1 MNASGF
7 QLPNQYSCRLDWFA
21 VDLEGE
27 HSAMDGQILEEH
39 AEYVVYAIHRILD
52 QYRESHEAR
61 EREGSAASGSLP
73 KSVILVGHSMGGF
86 IARAAIIH
94 PLLRKSAVE
103 TVLTL
108 SSPHQSPPL
117 ALQPSLGYYFASVN
131 HEWRKGYEVHT
142 TLTGH
147 HVSDPR
153 LSHVVVV
160 SISGGYHDYQV
171 RSELE
176 SLDGIV
182 PSTHGFMITSMGMK
196 NVWLSMEHQAI
207 LWCNQ
212 LVVQVSH
219 TLLSLIDSRTG
230 QPFLD
235 TRKRLA
241 IFSRMLRSATP
252 ESFNWMMQSHQS
264 NALPMKDVKD
274 AADSQVRTF
283 SSCPSSVHWSD
294 DGLER
299 DLYIQTTTVTVLA
312 MDGRRRWLDIQ
323 KLSSNGKSHF
333 IFVTNLAPCFGVRIH
348 LWPEKGK
355 STSDLSASERAL
367 EVTSKMVHIPSRQA
381 PRQTE
386 PGSQTEQVPPS
397 SIFQLG
403 PEDMRGF
410 RFLTI
415 SVAPRPTFSG
425 RPPPAASMA
434 VGQFFNPQEGEI
446 EFSPQSM
453 LLSTYSPKEMFL
465 KEDHPLTFNLSF
477 AISLG
482 LLPATLSLRTESCGI
497 KKAALPDEETGHME
511 NSRLCKMRCF
521 PPVALA
527 WDPMS
532 GLHIF
537 PNLYSETIVVDSSPA
552 ILSFSQRSEKTTV
565 LLLVDPHCSYKT
577 SVAVSITAAASRFL
591 LLYSSQ
597 IAGLSVAVIFFALM
611 QQAYAWDLDLPIP
624 SMLSAVETN
633 LQMPI
638 PFLPLAVLPILV
650 SLILSFLMSQPFPP
664 IMSFAIVSMIC
675 YLLANGLIVLL
686 VLASQLFFYVAATIH
701 VFIKTRWQA
710 WEGNFCFGFLLWFAN
725 LSSSFFS
732 LKMVRVLRVHPLIVT
747 TLAAITLVCIVHPAL
762 GLFVLLMSHALCCHN
777 SLCSSLTASFRSHV
791 WKTELFDYNS
801 DGNGRSKQFAS
812 TQDGRFNHNLPSEEI
827 NSNSPNS
834 TKSFSDTQLEIF
846 HHRHGLVILH
856 LLATL
861 MFVPS
866 LMAWLQR
873 IWIGHSFP
881 WFLDSVLCIGVIFH
895 GVIISK
901 PDFNSLV
908 TFPSIL
914 GQELR
919 LNVVYAVAGY
929 YSFLSGLALAPYRV
943 FYAMAVIGFIS
954 IACKI
959 IKGRNG
965 FGNRK
970 HSHRH

>member
-1 MNASGF
+1 M
-7 QLPNQYSCRLDWFA
+7 LSCCWT
-21 VDLEGE
+21 
-27 HSAMDGQILEEH
+27 
-39 AEYVVYAIHRILD
+39 
-52 QYRESHEAR
+52 
-61 EREGSAASGSLP
+61 SL
-73 KSVILVGHSMGGF
+73 L
-86 IARAAIIH
+86 
-94 PLLRKSAVE
+94 
-103 TVLTL
+103 
-108 SSPHQSPPL
+108 
-117 ALQPSLGYYFASVN
+117 
-131 HEWRKGYEVHT
+131 
-142 TLTGH
+142 
-147 HVSDPR
+147 
-153 LSHVVVV
+153 
-160 SISGGYHDYQV
+160 
-171 RSELE
+171 
-176 SLDGIV
+176 
-182 PSTHGFMITSMGMK
+182 
-196 NVWLSMEHQAI
+196 
-207 LWCNQ
+207 
-212 LVVQVSH
+212 
-219 TLLSLIDSRTG
+219 
-230 QPFLD
+230 
-235 TRKRLA
+235 
-241 IFSRMLRSATP
+241 
-252 ESFNWMMQSHQS
+252 
-264 NALPMKDVKD
+264 
-274 AADSQVRTF
+274 
-283 SSCPSSVHWSD
+283 
-294 DGLER
+294 
-299 DLYIQTTTVTVLA
+299 
-312 MDGRRRWLDIQ
+312 
-323 KLSSNGKSHF
+323 
-333 IFVTNLAPCFGVRIH
+333 
-348 LWPEKGK
+348 
-355 STSDLSASERAL
+355 
-367 EVTSKMVHIPSRQA
+367 
-381 PRQTE
+381 
-386 PGSQTEQVPPS
+386 
-397 SIFQLG
+397 
-403 PEDMRGF
+403 
-410 RFLTI
+410 
-415 SVAPRPTFSG
+415 
-425 RPPPAASMA
+425 
-434 VGQFFNPQEGEI
+434 
-446 EFSPQSM
+446 
-453 LLSTYSPKEMFL
+453 
-465 KEDHPLTFNLSF
+465 
-477 AISLG
+477 
-482 LLPATLSLRTESCGI
+482 
-497 KKAALPDEETGHME
+497 
-511 NSRLCKMRCF
+511 
-521 PPVALA
+521 
-527 WDPMS
+527 
-532 GLHIF
+532 
-537 PNLYSETIVVDSSPA
+537 
-552 ILSFSQRSEKTTV
+552 
-565 LLLVDPHCSYKT
+565 
-577 SVAVSITAAASRFL
+577 
-591 LLYSSQ
+591 Q